1 MSIKNLPLDEIHRL
15 FYIKDNELYWKI
27 NVGRKIKAD
36 TIAGSIEGKK
46 YRRVNYDGQMYR
58 AHRIMYMIYN
68 NIEIPDDLQ
77 IDHIDRNRLNN
88 SKENL
93 RISTKTQNQWN
104 RSASHITHWI
114 RRKILKSGQLSE
126 ISYWK
131 LLIRTD
137 GKRVVKLFPYTIEG
151 LEAAKTLRAQ
161 ILLES
166 RKEFAC
172 C

>member
-1 MSIKNLPLDEIHRL
+1 MSINDLSLSEIHKL
-15 FYIKDNELYWKI
+15 FYIKDNELYWKV

-46 YRRVNYDGQMYR
+46 YRRVNYKGQMYR

-68 NIEIPDDLQ
+68 NTEIPSDLQ
-77 IDHIDRNRLNN
+77 VDHIDRNRLNN
-88 SKENL
+88 SRENL

-114 RRKILKSGQLSE
+114 RRKILKSGILSE

-131 LLIRTD
+131 LFIRTD
-137 GKRVVKLFPYTIEG
+137 GSQIVKLFPYTLEG
-151 LEAAKTLRAQ
+151 LEAAKTLREQ

-172 C
+172 V